1 MKKITSLFLMAL
13 LALSMGLVSCDED
26 FDNPIDDVNT
36 SDKDPNFKSII
47 VLSDIHVMAPQLLE
61 KRGTA
66 YNNYLSQDPKLLEYS
81 GEVLEYLVGGRCSVT
96 QILSSSQAT

>member
-1 MKKITSLFLMAL
+1 MKKITNLFLMAL

-47 VLSDIHVMAPQLLE
+47 VLSDHIDYKFTE
-61 KRGTA
+61 F
-66 YNNYLSQDPKLLEYS
+66 
-81 GEVLEYLVGGRCSVT
+81 GE
-96 QILSSSQAT
+96 

>member
-1 MKKITSLFLMAL
+1 MLTSFREEPTVFNHFLLIFVPRINYKLKRDMKKITNLFLMAL

-47 VLSDIHVMAPQLLE
+47 VLSDIHVMAPQLL
-61 KRGTA
+61 
-66 YNNYLSQDPKLLEYS
+66 
-81 GEVLEYLVGGRCSVT
+81 
-96 QILSSSQAT
+96 